1 MEISERDHA
10 AINAALLVQG
20 IFYKPSEPIAP
31 DILEKAQAIFSESLD
46 LPEWQQEGN
55 YMDAGMAAVMQYL
68 KETYPWLT
76 QEARYAV
83 RHECMMYMK

>member
-1 MEISERDHA
+1 MEISASDYN
-10 AINAALLVQG
+10 AINQVLLTDG
-20 IFYKPSEPIAP
+20 IFYRPDPQIPE
-31 DILEKAQAIFSESLD
+31 DILQKAQSIFSESLN

-68 KETYPWLT
+68 KDTYPWLT
-76 QEARYAV
+76 QEARYAL